1 MTPAKPDCK
10 DLTALNPAHC
20 LEQFRRLE
28 ERLADVQAG
37 IAEIR
42 TIYESQQRRLDRVE
56 ATLYGNGATGLC
68 TKVSAI
74 LWLSSAIA
82 GFVGVLLA
90 ESLSSA
96 IGNWFKG

>member
-1 MTPAKPDCK
+1 MNVDRW
-10 DLTALNPAHC
+10 
-20 LEQFRRLE
+20 RRLE

-42 TIYESQQRRLDRVE
+42 TIYQSQQRRLDRIE
-56 ATLYGNGATGLC
+56 RTLYGNGTAGLC

-82 GFVGVLLA
+82 GFVALLLGQA
-90 ESLSSA
+90 ASA
-96 IGNWFKG
+96 WIH

>member
-10 DLTALNPAHC
+10 ELSAPSLAHC

-42 TIYESQQRRLDRVE
+42 TIYEAHQKRLDRVE
-56 ATLYGNGATGLC
+56 ATIYGNGSTGLC

-74 LWLSSAIA
+74 LWITTGIA

-96 IGNWFKG
+96 IAAWVK

>member
-10 DLTALNPAHC
+10 EWPQAQC
-20 LEQFRRLE
+20 LEYFRRME

-42 TIYESQQRRLDRVE
+42 SIYEAQGRRVDRVE
-56 ATLYGNGATGLC
+56 RTLFGNGQPGLC

-82 GFVGVLLA
+82 GFVALLLGQA
-90 ESLSSA
+90 VA
-96 IGNWFKG
+96 AWIK

>member
-1 MTPAKPDCK
+1 MTPKPDCQ
-10 DLTALNPAHC
+10 LPQSLPQQSC
-20 LEQFRRLE
+20 LEHFRRLE

-42 TIYESQQRRLDRVE
+42 TIYEDQQRRLDRTE
-56 ATLYGNGATGLC
+56 RTLYGNGNTGLC

-82 GFVGVLLA
+82 GFVALLLGQA
-90 ESLSSA
+90 VA
-96 IGNWFKG
+96 AWMK

>member
-1 MTPAKPDCK
+1 MTPDCK
-10 DLTALNPAHC
+10 EWSAPNPAHC

-42 TIYESQQRRLDRVE
+42 TIYEAHQKRLDRVE
-56 ATLYGNGATGLC
+56 ATLYGNGSTGLC

-82 GFVGVLLA
+82 GFVAILLGQ
-90 ESLSSA
+90 A
-96 IGNWFKG
+96 IAAWMH